1 MASDYE
7 NHSLRTCLWIVSLLE
22 RHKKLTLKEIN
33 WHMVNDEGRDDEK
46 PIQRR
51 TFFNYKNRIQDLF
64 GIIIECNPKDGHRYS
79 ITMRDDDKVAD
90 WLMKSM
96 QLADT
101 ISSNKNMS
109 SRIVLED
116 VPSGQQFLDTI
127 FNAMRSNCKVSFTYK
142 RFHDCTEQKITMAAP
157 YCVKIYHQ
165 RWYVVMKEWRT
176 VLVTHEVVEEM
187 HVYSLDRIQSLQ
199 VEDET
204 FEMDP
209 LFDAQEF
216 FRYAFGTRVEKD
228 NPPQRVMLK
237 VAAVQRQYL
246 RTLPLHHSQRE
257 VETTDDYSIFE
268 LEVALTVELTLQIL
282 YYGSLVEVLE
292 PQELREVV
300 ADEAMRMAETYFDIT
315 KS

>member
-1 MASDYE
+1 MASNYE
-7 NHSLRTCLWIVSLLE
+7 NHKLRTLLWIVSLLE

-33 WHMVNDEGRDDEK
+33 WHMVNDEGREDEK

-51 TFFNYKNRIQDLF
+51 TFFSYINSIQDLF
-64 GIIIECNPKDGHRYS
+64 GIVIECNPRDRFRYS

-96 QLADT
+96 QLTDT
-101 ISSNKNMS
+101 IASNKNMAD
-109 SRIVLED
+109 RIVLED
-116 VPSGQQFLDTI
+116 VPSGQQYLDTI

-142 RFHDCTEQKITMAAP
+142 RFHDCTEQKIAMAAP

-176 VLVTHEVVEEM
+176 VLVSHDIVEEM
-187 HVYSLDRIQSLQ
+187 HVYSLDRILSLTI
-199 VEDET
+199 EDET

-228 NPPQRVMLK
+228 NPPQVVRLK
-237 VAAVQRQYL
+237 VVAEQCGYF

-268 LEVALTVELTLQIL
+268 LDVALTIELILQIQ
-282 YYGSLVEVLE
+282 YYGSLVEVLD
-292 PQELREVV
+292 PQDLRDYI
-300 ADEAMRMAETYFDIT
+300 ATEAIRTANLYAE
-315 KS
+315 